1 MGASAFFCCFNNR
14 NPNCVSFTSI
24 AANIISF
31 GFFIWSL
38 TDIMF
43 SIKKGSKAL
52 YIITFVL
59 LCIILL
65 LNLVVF
71 VLINIKKSHLQR
83 TTGSIGKMICLAI
96 IGLCVLCL
104 IFLIIA
110 FIVILVKYVD
120 VEKSFSG
127 KFWPTSDWFAIFLP
141 FILTVIALI
150 IIAKAANYL
159 WKFFVD
165 RVNSAN
171 VGQNSITANP
181 TVQPAYEVTVQQN

>member
-52 YIITFVL
+52 YIITFIL

-120 VEKSFSG
+120 VEKDISG

-159 WKFFVD
+159 WIFFVD
-165 RVNSAN
+165 RVNLAN

>member
-1 MGASAFFCCFNNR
+1 MGASAFFCCFNNKSA
-14 NPNCVSFTSI
+14 NCVSFTSI

-96 IGLCVLCL
+96 IGLCALCL

-120 VEKSFSG
+120 VEKEISG
-127 KFWPTSDWFAIFLP
+127 KFWPTSDWFAIFVP

-165 RVNSAN
+165 RVNLAN

>member
-1 MGASAFFCCFNNR
+1 MGASAFFCCFNNKA
-14 NPNCVSFTSI
+14 PNCASFTSI

-43 SIKKGSKAL
+43 SVKKGSKAL

-59 LCIILL
+59 ICLILL

-71 VLINIKKSHLQR
+71 VLINIKKQHLQR

-96 IGLCVLCL
+96 IALCALAF
-104 IFLIIA
+104 IFLIIS

-120 VEKSFSG
+120 VEKEMPG

-141 FILTVIALI
+141 FILTIIALI

-165 RVNSAN
+165 RINLAH
-171 VGQNSITANP
+171 VGQNSMTTNP
-181 TVQPAYEVTVQQN
+181 NVPPAFEVSVQQN

>member
-52 YIITFVL
+52 YIITFIL

-120 VEKSFSG
+120 VEKDISG

-165 RVNSAN
+165 RVNLAN

>member
-59 LCIILL
+59 LCIILV

-96 IGLCVLCL
+96 IGLCALCL

-120 VEKSFSG
+120 VEKDISG
-127 KFWPTSDWFAIFLP
+127 KFWPTSDWFAIFVP

-159 WKFFVD
+159 WKYFVD
-165 RVNSAN
+165 RVNLAN

>member
-14 NPNCVSFTSI
+14 SANCVSFTSI

-59 LCIILL
+59 LCIILV

-96 IGLCVLCL
+96 IGLCALCL

-120 VEKSFSG
+120 VEKDISG
-127 KFWPTSDWFAIFLP
+127 KFWPTSDWFAIFVP

-159 WKFFVD
+159 WKYFVD
-165 RVNSAN
+165 RVNLAN